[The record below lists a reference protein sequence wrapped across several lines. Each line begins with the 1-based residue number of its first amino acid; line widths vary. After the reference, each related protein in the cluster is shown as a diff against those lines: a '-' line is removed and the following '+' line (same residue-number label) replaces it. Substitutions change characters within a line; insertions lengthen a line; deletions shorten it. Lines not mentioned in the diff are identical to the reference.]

1 MKRPKWS
8 DTLGGMGRHKTVSDD
23 DVLRIARDVFRVH
36 GHTATTRQI
45 ADAIG
50 ISEAILYQ
58 RFGSKDHLF
67 FVAMHAAGPD
77 VERLLGPSEPEG
89 DAHAYIRSV
98 ASSLAKHFLG
108 VIPLA
113 LRVLTHPSFDH
124 KLGAKFQIA
133 GPSSLRDG
141 LVDRLK
147 SLSKR
152 GLIKARSESAT
163 ARLLASLAHDWA
175 LRTVMA
181 HGAASRNEHELDE
194 MVDVVWDG
202 LKPDKSRR

>member
-1 MKRPKWS
+1 
-8 DTLGGMGRHKTVSDD
+8 MGRHKTVSDD
-23 DVLRIARDVFRVH
+23 DVIRIARDVFRLH

-77 VERLLGPSEPEG
+77 VEHLLGPEEPDG
-89 DAHAYIRSV
+89 DAQAYIRSV
-98 ASSLAKHFLG
+98 VSSLANHFLE

-113 LRVLTHPSFDH
+113 LRVMTHPSFDH
-124 KLGAKFQIA
+124 KIGAKFQIA
-133 GPSSLRDG
+133 GPATLRDG
-141 LVDRLK
+141 IAARLK

-152 GLIKARSESAT
+152 GLIRVRSESAT

-175 LRTVMA
+175 LRTVFT
-181 HGAASRNEHELDE
+181 HGTAARREHELDE

-202 LKPDKSRR
+202 LRPEKNRK